1 MLFSDELGATGL
13 GRDGCWILSLP
24 SSSPS
29 PSVVVMLTLRKT
41 SLEGLVMGGLPS
53 FVLTLERLSL
63 ARLIEQKPPPL
74 LFVLTLGGIWLD
86 WLIEGGTPLLFA
98 WTFGRLMFMVAGLA
112 EGGSLSLFVLTLGGL
127 MSLARLVEEGSPTL
141 LFTWVSERMSLGGPV
156 VEGGKSLFVS
166 TMGAMLSVVPIE
178 GGLMLLF
185 VLALG
190 GVVFIGLVEG
200 GPPFLVLTL
209 VVFLERPDE

>member
-1 MLFSDELGATGL
+1 
-13 GRDGCWILSLP
+13 
-24 SSSPS
+24 
-29 PSVVVMLTLRKT
+29 
-41 SLEGLVMGGLPS
+41 MGGLPS

-74 LFVLTLGGIWLD
+74 LFVLTLGGIWLV

-156 VEGGKSLFVS
+156 VGGGKSLFVL

-200 GPPFLVLTL
+200 GPPFFVLTL
-209 VVFLERPDE
+209 IVFLERPDE